1 MAYYRAVAQA
11 AVSTPGRIGVMLV
24 NLGTPDSPSYLAVQR
39 YLRDFLGDRRVI
51 DTSPFFWLPLLYGL
65 VLPFR
70 PIRTVRN
77 YRKVWM
83 QGGSPLAVYSKRL
96 TKKIGE
102 RLGDAFGDQV
112 RVELAMTYGNPS
124 IAHVIQRLAEEN
136 VKRLLVLPLYPQY
149 CSSTTA
155 PVFDRTSRALAR
167 WRWLP
172 ETRFINDYYDDPG
185 YIDALSAQ
193 IEKHWAGIGERS
205 HLLFSYHGIPAV
217 YVAEGDPYQ
226 AQALATTRLVR
237 CCTAANTAS
246 RSRMVALLP
255 VALRQRRLAAAVHGR
270 HAEAPGVPRR
280 AQAHRGLALVRRG
293 LPRDARGGGHRIP
306 RPIPRIGRRA
316 PDARAGSERRRPPHR
331 CAGRDPQEPPARL
344 DLRPPPVLDSVTWI
358 PPHAFPACSALLC
371 CAARRHS
378 PPR

>member
-1 MAYYRAVAQA
+1 MAYYRAAPQA
-11 AVSTPGRIGVMLV
+11 AASTPGRIGVLVV

-51 DTSPFFWLPLLYGL
+51 DASPLIWLPVLYGV

-83 QGGSPLAVYSKRL
+83 QGGSPLAVYSRRL
-96 TKKIGE
+96 TQKIGE
-102 RLGDAFGDQV
+102 RLHGLLGDRV

-124 IAHVIQRLAEEN
+124 ISSVIHRLAKEN

-155 PVFDRTSRALAR
+155 PVFDRTSRALMR

-172 ETRFINDYYDDPG
+172 ETRFINDYFDDPG
-185 YIDALSAQ
+185 YIDALTER
-193 IEKHWAGIGERS
+193 IERHWAEIGERS

-226 AQALATTRLVR
+226 AQAETTTRLVVER
-237 CCTAANTAS
+237 LKLADGEWSHCYQSRFGNVVWLQPYTEDVLKVLAS
-246 RSRMVALLP
+246 RGVRKLTVASPSFAVDCLETLEE
-255 VALRQRRLAAAVHGR
+255 VAIEYRDQFLELGGERLTLVPALNDDDR
-270 HAEAPGVPRR
+270 HADL
-280 AQAHRGLALVRRG
+280 LADIVKNHLQG
-293 LPRDARGGGHRIP
+293 
-306 RPIPRIGRRA
+306 
-316 PDARAGSERRRPPHR
+316 
-331 CAGRDPQEPPARL
+331 
-344 DLRPPPVLDSVTWI
+344 WI
-358 PPHAFPACSALLC
+358 
-371 CAARRHS
+371 
-378 PPR
+378 